1 MDLSLSLSPAPL
13 LSVCGNTNNFAETKT
28 DFAYKIFS
36 KVYNFIGS
44 FLVMHKAET
53 LVSARVCE
61 GGHRCTLP
69 KECCNS
75 GCCYLY
81 APPSSPKA
89 QLPNNTSHVL
99 NLFFINH
106 WFFWCTIFAIVIAI
120 LCACSLWKK
129 RRQICGWGSPRPH
142 SQSGDSTGS
151 CYAPPQYSR
160 CTSFHHAPPP
170 YAEVTN
176 KPDLYPLV
184 FSCNNSDNGKNGASY
199 LMVQYFRNYIVRPVG
214 SLSATST
221 VDSLSSS
228 FICNANEANTL
239 IPPPYSRSGSPNIPM
254 NIQDYSSMPRSASQ
268 ICSLEHGQNHRSIPV
283 VMTNRNVDGE
293 QITLYRHYNETAGIG
308 GGEGSGDD
316 ASFVQFRRTPNSVSF
331 QESHSHSTNENVP
344 CSQHSSNNNIQQ
356 ANSNFNNPAKSDAD
370 QFDENRS
377 MADAQSLNAQP
388 TFNMNV
394 TIEHEP
400 NMNIIKGTNVKKQ
413 QMPNSFSYSNSSN
426 GFFDSYDSIDDDV
439 NGCDLNMT
447 LASQSMAASTP
458 TGATI
463 RNLNDLNGLQ
473 SHRSDDEKPLNVSR
487 SLPFSEESP
496 VNPEMLKKYGM
507 SMRGYTDSMSGSA
520 VSSLANF
527 DSPTSPPQATSPTGE
542 IRELLEQ
549 IRQLQQNANSPDG
562 LMMHNHGDGQS
573 GAATTISNESSSIGG
588 EAYDGDES
596 STSTGMI
603 HKIQQPNQRPSTLQ
617 QNRRSHPR
625 TRFFAMSAAKNLRSP
640 IGSGNILHFSL
651 NRKGW
656 ISKSAPT
663 TPHGTAPVSYINDDS
678 PLLNEHD
685 EDSEQNA

>member
-1 MDLSLSLSPAPL
+1 MLSLSLS
-13 LSVCGNTNNFAETKT
+13 
-28 DFAYKIFS
+28 
-36 KVYNFIGS
+36 
-44 FLVMHKAET
+44 
-53 LVSARVCE
+53 
-61 GGHRCTLP
+61 
-69 KECCNS
+69 
-75 GCCYLY
+75 
-81 APPSSPKA
+81 
-89 QLPNNTSHVL
+89 Q
-99 NLFFINH
+99 
-106 WFFWCTIFAIVIAI
+106 
-120 LCACSLWKK
+120 
-129 RRQICGWGSPRPH
+129 
-142 SQSGDSTGS
+142 
-151 CYAPPQYSR
+151 
-160 CTSFHHAPPP
+160 
-170 YAEVTN
+170 VTN

-239 IPPPYSRSGSPNIPM
+239 IPPPYSRAGSPNIPM

-268 ICSLEHGQNHRSIPV
+268 ICALEHGQNQRSIPV
-283 VMTNRNVDGE
+283 VMTNGNLDGE
-293 QITLYRHYNETAGIG
+293 QITLYRHYNDFTNETTGIG
-308 GGEGSGDD
+308 GGGGGGGGSGDD

-331 QESHSHSTNENVP
+331 QELHSNSTNENIP
-344 CSQHSSNNNIQQ
+344 CSQHSSNNNIR
-356 ANSNFNNPAKSDAD
+356 ANPNYNNTVKNTDTDDGNISVAD
-370 QFDENRS
+370 T
-377 MADAQSLNAQP
+377 QSLNAQQ

-400 NMNIIKGTNVKKQ
+400 TKMNIIKNSKMQNK
-413 QMPNSFSYSNSSN
+413 PNSFSYSNTSN

-439 NGCDLNMT
+439 NDCGLNMA
-447 LASQSMAASTP
+447 LASQSILAASTP
-458 TGATI
+458 TGTTI
-463 RNLNDLNGLQ
+463 RNLNDLNGLE
-473 SHRSDDEKPLNVSR
+473 SNRGNKDKPLNVSR

-496 VNPEMLKKYGM
+496 VNAEILKKYGM

-562 LMMHNHGDGQS
+562 LVAHNHGDAHS
-573 GAATTISNESSSIGG
+573 GAATTISNESSSIGA

-603 HKIQQPNQRPSTLQ
+603 NKIHQTNQRPLTLQ

-625 TRFFAMSAAKNLRSP
+625 TRFFAMSAAAKNLRSP

-651 NRKGW
+651 NRKNW

-663 TPHGTAPVSYINDDS
+663 TPGQAPVSYINDDS

-685 EDSEQNA
+685 EDAEQNA

>member
-1 MDLSLSLSPAPL
+1 
-13 LSVCGNTNNFAETKT
+13 
-28 DFAYKIFS
+28 
-36 KVYNFIGS
+36 
-44 FLVMHKAET
+44 MHKTES
-53 LVSARVCE
+53 LVSARSCE
-61 GGHRCTLP
+61 GGHRCSPP
-69 KECCNS
+69 KECCPQ

-81 APPSSPKA
+81 APPSAPKA
-89 QLPNNTSHVL
+89 QVPNNTSHVL

-239 IPPPYSRSGSPNIPM
+239 IPPPYSRAGSPNLPM

-268 ICSLEHGQNHRSIPV
+268 MCTLEQGQNQRSIPV
-283 VMTNRNVDGE
+283 VMTNSNLDGE
-293 QITLYRHYNETAGIG
+293 QITLYRHYHDFTHETADVGGIG
-308 GGEGSGDD
+308 GGDD
-316 ASFVQFRRTPNSVSF
+316 TSYVQFRRTSNSVSF
-331 QESHSHSTNENVP
+331 QELQSNSTNENQP
-344 CSQHSSNNNIQQ
+344 SPPYNGTNNNIR
-356 ANSNFNNPAKSDAD
+356 ANPNYNTMTNNADTLDDLNSDLSKPC
-370 QFDENRS
+370 NVI
-377 MADAQSLNAQP
+377 ADAQSLSTQKTFDMMNNA
-388 TFNMNV
+388 
-394 TIEHEP
+394 TIVHEQL
-400 NMNIIKGTNVKKQ
+400 NHKNNISSNQ
-413 QMPNSFSYSNSSN
+413 NNSNSTKAKCKPLQTSLSYSNSSN
-426 GFFDSYDSIDDDV
+426 GFFDSYDSIDDDA
-439 NGCDLNMT
+439 NDCGLNMPIAGRS
-447 LASQSMAASTP
+447 LIVSTP
-458 TGATI
+458 TGATH
-463 RNLNDLNGLQ
+463 RDFNDLNGPLRK
-473 SHRSDDEKPLNVSR
+473 HRHDKFDVINENKPLNVSA

-496 VNPEMLKKYGM
+496 VNGEILKKYGM
-507 SMRGYTDSMSGSA
+507 AMRGYTDSMSGSA

-562 LMMHNHGDGQS
+562 FASSQHEVQS
-573 GAATTISNESSSIGG
+573 GAATTISNESSSLGG
-588 EAYDGDES
+588 GADAYDGDES
-596 STSTGMI
+596 STSNSMLN
-603 HKIQQPNQRPSTLQ
+603 KIQQQQPNQRPSTLQ
-617 QNRRSHPR
+617 QNRRSYPR

-640 IGSGNILHFSL
+640 IGSSNILSFNR

-663 TPHGTAPVSYINDDS
+663 TPGTTMPASYINDDS

-685 EDSEQNA
+685 EDAEPNA

>member
-1 MDLSLSLSPAPL
+1 MLHY
-13 LSVCGNTNNFAETKT
+13 GYFM
-28 DFAYKIFS
+28 I
-36 KVYNFIGS
+36 FIGFIIFIAAPIIS
-44 FLVMHKAET
+44 
-53 LVSARVCE
+53 VSARSCE
-61 GGHRCTLP
+61 GGHRCSPP
-69 KECCNS
+69 KECCAQ

-81 APPSSPKA
+81 APPSAPKTPT
-89 QLPNNTSHVL
+89 PNNTSHML

-106 WFFWCTIFAIVIAI
+106 WFFWCTLFAIVIAI

-160 CTSFHHAPPP
+160 CTSFHHPPPP

-239 IPPPYSRSGSPNIPM
+239 IPPPYSRAGSPNLPM
-254 NIQDYSSMPRSASQ
+254 NIQDYSAMPRSASQ
-268 ICSLEHGQNHRSIPV
+268 MCSMEHGQHQRSIPV
-283 VMTNRNVDGE
+283 VMTNDGE
-293 QITLYRHYNETAGIG
+293 ITLYRHYHEFTNENGNG
-308 GGEGSGDD
+308 GGDD
-316 ASFVQFRRTPNSVSF
+316 DTSYVPFRRTPNSVSF
-331 QESHSHSTNENVP
+331 QELHSNSTNDNQP
-344 CSQHSSNNNIQQ
+344 SPRNSNNNIR
-356 ANSNFNNPAKSDAD
+356 ANPNYATNNADTFDDLNSDLSK
-370 QFDENRS
+370 QCNVIT
-377 MADAQSLNAQP
+377 DAQSLSTQQQQH
-388 TFNMNV
+388 TFDMNNV
-394 TIEHEP
+394 TIAQQQQQ
-400 NMNIIKGTNVKKQ
+400 KQ
-413 QMPNSFSYSNSSN
+413 QQSHNKIHNNSSSNNTKAKCNPMQNSLSYSNSSN
-426 GFFDSYDSIDDDV
+426 GFFDSYDSIDDDT
-439 NGCDLNMT
+439 NGCSLNMP
-447 LASQSMAASTP
+447 SIVIKSMVVSTP
-458 TGATI
+458 TG
-463 RNLNDLNGLQ
+463 NLHRDFNDLNGPLRKNC
-473 SHRSDDEKPLNVSR
+473 HDKFDIINETKPLNVSA

-496 VNPEMLKKYGM
+496 VNADILKKYGM
-507 SMRGYTDSMSGSA
+507 TMRGYTDSMSGSA

-527 DSPTSPPQATSPTGE
+527 SPTSPPQATSPTGE

-549 IRQLQQNANSPDG
+549 IRQLQQNASSPDEIAS
-562 LMMHNHGDGQS
+562 HQDVQS
-573 GAATTISNESSSIGG
+573 GAATTISNESSSLGG
-588 EAYDGDES
+588 GADAYDGDES
-596 STSTGMI
+596 STSNGMI
-603 HKIQQPNQRPSTLQ
+603 NAIQQETNQRPSTLQ

-640 IGSGNILHFSL
+640 NGNGHILSFNR

-663 TPHGTAPVSYINDDS
+663 TPGNMPTSYITDDS

-685 EDSEQNA
+685 EDAEPNA

>member
-1 MDLSLSLSPAPL
+1 MRSMHCTQLIEFDS
-13 LSVCGNTNNFAETKT
+13 
-28 DFAYKIFS
+28 FS
-36 KVYNFIGS
+36 
-44 FLVMHKAET
+44 
-53 LVSARVCE
+53 
-61 GGHRCTLP
+61 
-69 KECCNS
+69 
-75 GCCYLY
+75 
-81 APPSSPKA
+81 
-89 QLPNNTSHVL
+89 Q
-99 NLFFINH
+99 
-106 WFFWCTIFAIVIAI
+106 
-120 LCACSLWKK
+120 
-129 RRQICGWGSPRPH
+129 
-142 SQSGDSTGS
+142 
-151 CYAPPQYSR
+151 
-160 CTSFHHAPPP
+160 
-170 YAEVTN
+170 VTN

-239 IPPPYSRSGSPNIPM
+239 IPPPYSRAGSPNIPM
-254 NIQDYSSMPRSASQ
+254 NIQDYSAMPRSASQ
-268 ICSLEHGQNHRSIPV
+268 ICSLEHGQNQRSIPV
-283 VMTNRNVDGE
+283 VMTNRNLDGE
-293 QITLYRHYNETAGIG
+293 QITLYRHYNDFTNETAGMGVG
-308 GGEGSGDD
+308 GGGAGSGDD
-316 ASFVQFRRTPNSVSF
+316 ASFVQFRRTPNS
-331 QESHSHSTNENVP
+331 ESHSNSTNENVP
-344 CSQHSSNNNIQQ
+344 CVANPNFINSANNN
-356 ANSNFNNPAKSDAD
+356 AD
-370 QFDENRS
+370 QFDEIS
-377 MADAQSLNAQP
+377 SVAGTQSLNAQH

-400 NMNIIKGTNVKKQ
+400 KIAKSTSVKKQ
-413 QMPNSFSYSNSSN
+413 PMPNSFSYSNSSN
-426 GFFDSYDSIDDDV
+426 GFFDSYESIDTDA
-439 NGCDLNMT
+439 NGCGLNMAR
-447 LASQSMAASTP
+447 ASQSMAASTP

-473 SHRSDDEKPLNVSR
+473 SHRGDDEKPLNVSR

-496 VNPEMLKKYGM
+496 VNADLLKKYGM
-507 SMRGYTDSMSGSA
+507 TMRGYTDSMSGSA

-549 IRQLQQNANSPDG
+549 IRQLQQNATSPDG
-562 LMMHNHGDGQS
+562 LTIAHNHADAQS

-603 HKIQQPNQRPSTLQ
+603 IHQSNQRPSTLQ

-640 IGSGNILHFSL
+640 IGGGNLLHFSL

-663 TPHGTAPVSYINDDS
+663 TPGTAPVSYTNDDS

-685 EDSEQNA
+685 EDAEQNA

>member
-1 MDLSLSLSPAPL
+1 MNTQTHTCTQNVENSVRSLNFLIELILS
-13 LSVCGNTNNFAETKT
+13 
-28 DFAYKIFS
+28 
-36 KVYNFIGS
+36 
-44 FLVMHKAET
+44 
-53 LVSARVCE
+53 
-61 GGHRCTLP
+61 
-69 KECCNS
+69 
-75 GCCYLY
+75 
-81 APPSSPKA
+81 
-89 QLPNNTSHVL
+89 Q
-99 NLFFINH
+99 
-106 WFFWCTIFAIVIAI
+106 
-120 LCACSLWKK
+120 
-129 RRQICGWGSPRPH
+129 
-142 SQSGDSTGS
+142 
-151 CYAPPQYSR
+151 
-160 CTSFHHAPPP
+160 
-170 YAEVTN
+170 VTN

-239 IPPPYSRSGSPNIPM
+239 IPPPYSRAGSPNIPI

-268 ICSLEHGQNHRSIPV
+268 LCSLEQNQRSIPV
-283 VMTNRNVDGE
+283 VMTNGNLDGE
-293 QITLYRHYNETAGIG
+293 ITLYRHYNDFTNETAGIG
-308 GGEGSGDD
+308 GCGGVNGGGGGGGGGGGSGDD

-331 QESHSHSTNENVP
+331 QELHSNSTNENVP
-344 CSQHSSNNNIQQ
+344 CSPHSSSNNIR
-356 ANSNFNNPAKSDAD
+356 ANPNYNNTDAD
-370 QFDENRS
+370 RFDDDRHISVAET
-377 MADAQSLNAQP
+377 QSLNAQQ
-388 TFNMNV
+388 TLNMNV

-400 NMNIIKGTNVKKQ
+400 RKMNILKSSKMQNQ
-413 QMPNSFSYSNSSN
+413 PNMPNSFSYSNSSN
-426 GFFDSYDSIDDDV
+426 GFFDSYESIDDDV
-439 NGCDLNMT
+439 NDCGRTMA
-447 LASQSMAASTP
+447 LASQSMLAASTP

-463 RNLNDLNGLQ
+463 RNFNDLNGLQ
-473 SHRSDDEKPLNVSR
+473 SNRSNEEKPLNVSR

-496 VNPEMLKKYGM
+496 VNADILKKYGM

-562 LMMHNHGDGQS
+562 LTAHQQQHGDAHS
-573 GAATTISNESSSIGG
+573 GAATTISNESSSIGA

-603 HKIQQPNQRPSTLQ
+603 NKIQPTNQRPSTLQ

-625 TRFFAMSAAKNLRSP
+625 TRFFAMSGAKNLRSP
-640 IGSGNILHFSL
+640 IGSGNLLHFSL
-651 NRKGW
+651 NRKNW

-663 TPHGTAPVSYINDDS
+663 TPGQAPVSYINDDS

-685 EDSEQNA
+685 EDAEQNA